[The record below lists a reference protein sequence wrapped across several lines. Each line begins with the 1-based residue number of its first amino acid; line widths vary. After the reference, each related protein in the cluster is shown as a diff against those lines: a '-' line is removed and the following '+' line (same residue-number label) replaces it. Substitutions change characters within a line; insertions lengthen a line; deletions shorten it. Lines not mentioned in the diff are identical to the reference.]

1 MGVFMILCFIV
12 FPFYRKE
19 APPEPVPPEPIPP
32 TPIPPT
38 PTPQVI
44 IQKQV
49 VAGLLIALKWDVY
62 TGGAND
68 PECSDDIDLYVDAP
82 GPNGRRLQYWYKQT
96 AHEGSPARLVTD
108 SRNGG
113 NEVWLHPCV
122 TPGVYKVSYSFF
134 SQKVNKRKH
143 TNMELIV
150 ISGQGEERTH
160 KYTIPGSARPCG
172 KEHKQTLLATI
183 TVKDDGDVDVNF
195 TPGD

>member
-62 TGGAND
+62 TGGTK
-68 PECSDDIDLYVDAP
+68 PVCSDDIDLHVDAP
-82 GPNGRRLQYWYKQT
+82 GPNGQRLHYYWPDGCRKYSC
-96 AHEGSPARLVTD
+96 SPARLVTD
-108 SRNGG
+108 SRKGG

-122 TPGVYKVSYSFF
+122 TPGVYKVSYCFF
-134 SQKVNKRKH
+134 ESQLTARKH
-143 TNMELIV
+143 TDMELIV

-160 KYTIPGSARPCG
+160 KYTIPGSTKADTQ
-172 KEHKQTLLATI
+172 KQTLLATI
-183 TVKDDGDVDVNF
+183 TVKDDGDVDINF
-195 TPGD
+195 TPGN